1 MRRSNPSL
9 LVCDGNGLKEHL
21 LDLHQLRCFVAAA
34 EELHFGRAAQRL
46 QMLPS
51 ALGRHIKL
59 LEEDLGAR
67 LFARTTRAVSL
78 TEDGAV
84 LLREGRALLNR
95 AEAIEDG
102 FRKRLRRPSTRRF
115 RIGAID
121 SAAAGLLPP
130 LLRDVRSAHP
140 DIAVQLLEE
149 KTIRLLPKLLS
160 GALDLAF
167 VRPPERPDRRIEF
180 VSLLQETA
188 VVAVSRKHALA
199 RRPVMSLADIADQPL
214 IVPARRS
221 RPHSHDLT
229 VKLFDEAGLTPRI
242 HQIADEKQTI
252 VNMVA
257 ARLGVAIVPR
267 WTSRMAIPGVRFVPL
282 RLKRGSSA
290 GRLPLAAAWLRG
302 SRDPIRDQVIAV
314 LDARLKSYAREA

>member
-1 MRRSNPSL
+1 M
-9 LVCDGNGLKEHL
+9 E
-21 LDLHQLRCFVAAA
+21 LHQLRCFVAAA

-51 ALGRHIKL
+51 ALGRHIRL
-59 LEEDLGAR
+59 LEEDLGVR

-78 TEDGAV
+78 TEDGAT
-84 LLREGRALLNR
+84 LLREGRALLTR

-102 FRKRLRRPSTRRF
+102 FRKRLRKPSTRRF

-130 LLRDVRSAHP
+130 LLRDFRAAHP
-140 DIAVQLLEE
+140 DVAVQLLEE
-149 KTIRLLPKLLS
+149 KTIRLLPRLLS

-167 VRPPERPDRRIEF
+167 VRPPERPDKRIEF
-180 VSLLQETA
+180 FPLLQETA
-188 VVAVSRKHALA
+188 VVALSQRHALA
-199 RRPVMSLADIADQPL
+199 RRTQIALPDIADQPL
-214 IVPARRS
+214 IVPERRS

-229 VKLFDEAGLTPRI
+229 IKLFDEAGLTPRI

-267 WTSRMAIPGVRFVPL
+267 WTSRMAVSGVRFVPL
-282 RLKRGSSA
+282 KLKRGSAA
-290 GRLPLAAAWLRG
+290 GRLPLAAAWLKG
-302 SRDPIRDQVIAV
+302 SRDPIRDQLLAV
-314 LDARLKSYAREA
+314 LEARLKRYAREA